1 MNSATA
7 DIKTL
12 PAKAELDAPSA
23 VGCSNLLDLV
33 GEYSVIYADPPWRY
47 DFAATSNREI
57 ENQYPTMSI
66 EELCAMKIPAAKN
79 AVLYL
84 WATAPKMPEAMQ
96 LIEAWGFKYKSQAV
110 WDKGT
115 AATGYWFR
123 GQHEILI
130 AATRGK
136 ISPPPADK
144 RCGSMLRY
152 PNQSRLARVN
162 GKCNAHSR
170 KPWEVRAM
178 IARWYPN
185 HRKVELFAREIT
197 DGWDVWGNEV

>member
-1 MNSATA
+1 MIETTTPTA
-7 DIKTL
+7 V
-12 PAKAELDAPSA
+12 S
-23 VGCSNLLDLV
+23 SMRLLDLV

-47 DFAATSNREI
+47 DFAATDNRQV

-84 WATAPKMPEAMQ
+84 WATAPKIPEAIQ

-115 AATGYWFR
+115 PGMGYWFR
-123 GQHEILI
+123 SQHEPLI
-130 AATRGK
+130 VATRGK
-136 ISPPPADK
+136 MSPPQNDM
-144 RCGSMLRY
+144 RCGSLLRY
-152 PNQSRLARVN
+152 PIQSRLARVD

-185 HRKVELFAREIT
+185 HRKLELFAREKT
-197 DGWDVWGNEV
+197 DGWDVYGNEV